1 MEKISMKD
9 QETKEKFVELRA
21 KGLSFD
27 RIAAELET
35 SKQTLINWAK
45 EFENEISNLK
55 KVELEAL
62 QEKYYMLKSQ
72 RIELFGEKLK
82 AIKGELDKRN
92 LSDIPTDKLFDLF
105 MKCFHQLNEEAVD
118 MTFCGEKQLLED
130 ADFRVQTSWKG

>member
-1 MEKISMKD
+1 MKD

-45 EFENEISNLK
+45 ELENEISNLK

-62 QEKYYMLKSQ
+62 QEKYFMLKSQ
-72 RIELFGEKLK
+72 RENRAF
-82 AIKGELDKRN
+82 
-92 LSDIPTDKLFDLF
+92 
-105 MKCFHQLNEEAVD
+105 
-118 MTFCGEKQLLED
+118 
-130 ADFRVQTSWKG
+130 W